1 LQVFSKI
8 LNTLANGSQA
18 SLSKFGISASAT
30 DKFGELCAILVSL
43 ANLTRIG

>member
-1 LQVFSKI
+1 LQVFKKI

-18 SLSKFGISASAT
+18 SLSRFGISAT

-43 ANLTRIG
+43 ANLKRIG

>member
-18 SLSKFGISASAT
+18 SFSKFGISAT
-30 DKFGELCAILVSL
+30 DKFGELSGILVSL